1 MLETI
6 EATIDTLGNVTLN
19 EKIRLDQRRKALVTI
34 LEEPAENDES
44 FELVGSLK
52 VIGDLESGSEEISEM
67 FRKSIERSA
76 KELDR

>member
-34 LEEPAENDES
+34 LEEPAENEES

>member
-34 LEEPAENDES
+34 LEEPAENEES

-67 FRKSIERSA
+67 FRQSIERSA